1 MAAAVSCG
9 NKARIDGTISEAPSS
24 EVIVKLLNFNQ
35 YQILDTVKTDA
46 SGRFSYKAEIEKG
59 QPEFI
64 YVFYKDTKVASLLLE
79 AGDKV
84 NVTADTLGTFTVEG
98 SEESAKLAE
107 VEKAYADA
115 LLKFSNLSAQAVEA
129 EGKDAEALRRQ
140 LAQVEEMRRLEV
152 KSLKMINDYEEVTG
166 LRSEAREKLN
176 KIKPENLGQA
186 SRISGVSPADI
197 SVLLIYLAK
206 NGLN

>member
-1 MAAAVSCG
+1 MMTSRSEYRLILRQDNADIRLTKYGYDIGLVGEEKWHRLQEKIRLIKEEKERISLVSVPMS
-9 NKARIDGTISEAPSS
+9 KEIDELLVSRETSPLVTGCRLSE
-24 EVIVKLLNFNQ
+24 
-35 YQILDTVKTDA
+35 
-46 SGRFSYKAEIEKG
+46 
-59 QPEFI
+59 
-64 YVFYKDTKVASLLLE
+64 
-79 AGDKV
+79 
-84 NVTADTLGTFTVEG
+84 
-98 SEESAKLAE
+98 
-107 VEKAYADA
+107 
-115 LLKFSNLSAQAVEA
+115 LLKRPQL
-129 EGKDAEALRRQ
+129 DYEALKDFDPDRPDLPYEIFEQVEIGIKYEGYIRRQ

>member
-84 NVTADTLGTFTVEG
+84 KSFSEKRTENTMELFAHEHCTCVNPFVDNINAVNRIYNEPVEVLFD
-98 SEESAKLAE
+98 S
-107 VEKAYADA
+107 
-115 LLKFSNLSAQAVEA
+115 
-129 EGKDAEALRRQ
+129 
-140 LAQVEEMRRLEV
+140 
-152 KSLKMINDYEEVTG
+152 
-166 LRSEAREKLN
+166 
-176 KIKPENLGQA
+176 ENLYFSLPEA
-186 SRISGVSPADI
+186 TPA
-197 SVLLIYLAK
+197 
-206 NGLN
+206 

>member
-46 SGRFSYKAEIEKG
+46 SGGFSYKAEIEKG

-115 LLKFSNLSAQAVEA
+115 LLKFSNLSEQAVEA

-140 LAQVEEMRRLEV
+140 LAQEYVTYYRSCVKYVMKNS
-152 KSLKMINDYEEVTG
+152 KSLTVVPVLYQ
-166 LRSEAREKLN
+166 
-176 KIKPENLGQA
+176 NLGTDLPVFAQETDA
-186 SRISGVSPADI
+186 IHFANIAD
-197 SVLLIYLAK
+197 SLETVYPDSK
-206 NGLN
+206 